1 MSNIVRLGIILSLIT
16 FIAALV
22 LAEIYSIT
30 KPRIE
35 LQKQAKTNAALNIVL
50 PYAKIIQP
58 VNRKV
63 PVKDGQGNVLYE
75 KDEVVYYKGFKNAD
89 SSQLIGYAFKAYG
102 AGYSSIIETMVG
114 INASGVVKKIK
125 IISQKETPGLGALAE
140 VSKPF
145 KGKKWSTE
153 QFIDK
158 TLDDLKVDKDGG
170 AIVCITGAT
179 ITSRAITNS
188 IKDQLESLLKEVGIS
203 SEERLEEIQ

>member
-16 FIAALV
+16 LVAAFV

-35 LQKQAKTNAALNIVL
+35 LQKQAKTNIALNIVL
-50 PYAKIIQP
+50 PNAKVIQP
-58 VNRKV
+58 VKRKV
-63 PVKDGQGNVLYE
+63 PVKDREGNVLFE
-75 KDEVVYYKGFKNAD
+75 KDEVIYYKGFRNPD

-114 INASGVVKKIK
+114 IDTSGVLKKIK

-140 VSKPF
+140 TSQPF
-145 KGKKWSTE
+145 SGKKWSTE
-153 QFIDK
+153 QFINK

-170 AIVCITGAT
+170 SIVSITGAT

-188 IKDQLESLLKEVGIS
+188 IKEQLEYLLKEAGIS
-203 SEERLEEIQ
+203 KKEQLEEI